1 MVERTSTVFVTF
13 GWLVVWAFVALF
25 SFYLMNILAVTI
37 GAGIAAVF
45 FLARLHR
52 ALREAGTRH
61 FALWFSL
68 GIILTLAA
76 VSPIA
81 RVVLCEIQYALW
93 RHKHGFL

>member
-13 GWLVVWAFVALF
+13 GWLVVWAFVAVF
-25 SFYLMNILAVTI
+25 SFYLMNILPVTI

-45 FLARLHR
+45 HLARLHR
-52 ALREAGTRH
+52 ALREAGNRP

-76 VSPIA
+76 LSPTAQI
-81 RVVLCEIQYALW
+81 VFWKFQFALR
-93 RHKHGFL
+93 RHQHG